1 MDKIPEK
8 SEDTKKTK
16 EKTPEDPK
24 DKKEEKQDRY
34 VQIGE
39 IGLKGFEDYLGYRTK
54 KEENETSVKLKELE
68 IKENIMKERL
78 KLYEEKLKEME
89 EREKKKEKEEEDKK
103 NKIKN
108 GMKEWN
114 AKEKELIEKFMKEID
129 FDLIKKIM
137 ENNNLD
143 NINQHDFDYEFNRI
157 FTEELKDNEIIH
169 EKHNSIFQ
177 SIKDNLKGIQSLN
190 FLIAGFSG
198 SGKSTLTNSIL
209 KFKEAEEGEDIDPKT
224 GAIQSYSNPNVVPG
238 IMIYDTIGVEA
249 TSVERNLPQ
258 IKKGIESTFDK
269 YLKDPEKTLHGILYC
284 IKNGVGDHRIEEGE
298 IKFIKALNKIYGDG
312 DILIIVFTQ
321 STNQETQLRKNQ
333 LKERLNN
340 PNIEII
346 EVLAKGYKFN
356 VDGKTYEIKPK
367 GLENLIDAMKKK
379 SEKQLVKCNIKQI
392 AKKSIQEKFFKEIQ
406 EKSIEVSKKI
416 KEYDLANSFDEEC
429 KFILT
434 NLICD
439 LDLSYENL
447 SHFITKVMNNSKK
460 EVKIKLLD
468 EYKEKWEIKLNKAF
482 RIINNEYDKQLDN
495 SSIDDDLMDEF
506 NEYFSTVIEGY
517 IKKLFITK
525 ASLMF
530 IAKIKIFFGGLIC
543 DDIKDEEINDI
554 VKKNLENIFNTINN
568 ANNT

>member
-258 IKKGIESTFDK
+258 IKKE
-269 YLKDPEKTLHGILYC
+269 
-284 IKNGVGDHRIEEGE
+284 
-298 IKFIKALNKIYGDG
+298 
-312 DILIIVFTQ
+312 
-321 STNQETQLRKNQ
+321 
-333 LKERLNN
+333 
-340 PNIEII
+340 
-346 EVLAKGYKFN
+346 
-356 VDGKTYEIKPK
+356 
-367 GLENLIDAMKKK
+367 
-379 SEKQLVKCNIKQI
+379 
-392 AKKSIQEKFFKEIQ
+392 
-406 EKSIEVSKKI
+406 
-416 KEYDLANSFDEEC
+416 
-429 KFILT
+429 
-434 NLICD
+434 
-439 LDLSYENL
+439 
-447 SHFITKVMNNSKK
+447 
-460 EVKIKLLD
+460 
-468 EYKEKWEIKLNKAF
+468 
-482 RIINNEYDKQLDN
+482 
-495 SSIDDDLMDEF
+495 
-506 NEYFSTVIEGY
+506 
-517 IKKLFITK
+517 
-525 ASLMF
+525 
-530 IAKIKIFFGGLIC
+530 
-543 DDIKDEEINDI
+543 
-554 VKKNLENIFNTINN
+554 
-568 ANNT
+568 

>member
-8 SEDTKKTK
+8 SKDTKKTE

-24 DKKEEKQDRY
+24 NKKEEKKDRY

-39 IGLKGFEDYLGYRTK
+39 IGLKGFEDYLGYRNK

-157 FTEELKDNEIIH
+157 FTEELKDNEIIR

-238 IMIYDTIGVEA
+238 IMIYDTIGVET

-284 IKNGVGDHRIEEGE
+284 IKNGAGDHRIEEGE

-356 VDGKTYEIKPK
+356 VEGKTYEIKPK

-543 DDIKDEEINDI
+543 DDIKDEELNDI
-554 VKKNLENIFNTINN
+554 VKKNLENIFNKINN
-568 ANNT
+568 ANNI